1 MDKGTTKMLR
11 TILGILTLVSMMPA
25 MAQEPVPAKELKPI
39 WPGLKLDGR
48 VLLPNGWSL
57 KPAGRQLKLGDL
69 PVQITQ
75 HPTETVLAIL
85 HAGYGDHEVVLVDQ
99 KSGQILS
106 RVNVPYSFSGL
117 IFSEDGNQLYVGGG
131 FDDLVHIFDYSKGFL
146 NNRRQLQFPDRK
158 EFLAEA
164 APGFGEARNK
174 LRAVGGLALSAD
186 GKTLYTS
193 HVFGHSIGRFDLST
207 GQFLDELKLEAG
219 SYPYSLLLD
228 KISNRLYVSLWGAA
242 KVAVINASTFQ
253 PIATYETQ
261 EHPNELLIN
270 KSGSTLYVANANRNT
285 VSVFDTVTG
294 KPLAT
299 IGTSIAPNAP
309 AGSTPNSLA
318 LSPDESLL
326 FVTNANTNDVAVVN
340 VTNPSRSQALGFIP
354 VGWYPT
360 SVRVSKDGKTLYVA
374 NGKGNTSRP
383 NREGPNPLASND
395 SYEGKT
401 RDYIGQLFQGSLS
414 TIPVPTPAQLA
425 VMTRTVLANSPLN
438 PKEPLSVR
446 GSEKASAEK
455 NPIPA
460 RLGDSS
466 PLTHCIYIIKE
477 NRTYDQVYGDVKKGN
492 GDPELCLF
500 PESVT
505 PNQHA
510 LAEEFVLFDNFYVES
525 EVSADGHEWTMGAYA
540 SDFVERLWPISY
552 RGDRRVPYPA
562 EAKFPIATPAGGY
575 LFDRAAEKH
584 VTYRSYGEFVDNGAT
599 PADPATTKYKALEG
613 HFDPKYRSYD
623 LSYPDTKRASRFLEE
638 LAEFETKGDMPR
650 LIVLRLGNDH
660 TSGTRPGALTPTAMV
675 AENDLAVGMVVEGLS
690 KSKFWQKLAIFVVE
704 DDAQNGSDHVDAHRS
719 TALVISPY
727 TKRRSVDSTMYTTS
741 SMLRTMEL
749 ILGLE
754 PMSQFDAAARPMF
767 NSFTANPDFK
777 TFVKVAPKVDIK
789 ARNLATAWGA
799 EKSLKLNLD
808 KEDQADDLVFNEI
821 IWKSVKG
828 AASPMPAPVRAAFVV
843 PIDSDDD
850 QEDKDEEAKE
860 REKAKAATSK

>member
-1 MDKGTTKMLR
+1 
-11 TILGILTLVSMMPA
+11 
-25 MAQEPVPAKELKPI
+25 
-39 WPGLKLDGR
+39 
-48 VLLPNGWSL
+48 
-57 KPAGRQLKLGDL
+57 
-69 PVQITQ
+69 
-75 HPTETVLAIL
+75 
-85 HAGYGDHEVVLVDQ
+85 
-99 KSGQILS
+99 
-106 RVNVPYSFSGL
+106 
-117 IFSEDGNQLYVGGG
+117 
-131 FDDLVHIFDYSKGFL
+131 
-146 NNRRQLQFPDRK
+146 
-158 EFLAEA
+158 
-164 APGFGEARNK
+164 
-174 LRAVGGLALSAD
+174 
-186 GKTLYTS
+186 
-193 HVFGHSIGRFDLST
+193 
-207 GQFLDELKLEAG
+207 
-219 SYPYSLLLD
+219 
-228 KISNRLYVSLWGAA
+228 
-242 KVAVINASTFQ
+242 
-253 PIATYETQ
+253 
-261 EHPNELLIN
+261 
-270 KSGSTLYVANANRNT
+270 
-285 VSVFDTVTG
+285 
-294 KPLAT
+294 
-299 IGTSIAPNAP
+299 
-309 AGSTPNSLA
+309 
-318 LSPDESLL
+318 
-326 FVTNANTNDVAVVN
+326 
-340 VTNPSRSQALGFIP
+340 
-354 VGWYPT
+354 
-360 SVRVSKDGKTLYVA
+360 
-374 NGKGNTSRP
+374 
-383 NREGPNPLASND
+383 
-395 SYEGKT
+395 
-401 RDYIGQLFQGSLS
+401 
-414 TIPVPTPAQLA
+414 
-425 VMTRTVLANSPLN
+425 MTRTVLANSPLN

-540 SDFVERLWPISY
+540 SDFVERLWPINY

-777 TFVKVAPKVDIK
+777 TFDKVAPKVDIK

-828 AASPMPAPVRAAFVV
+828 AASQMPAPVRAAFVV

-850 QEDKDEEAKE
+850 QEDEDEEAEE